1 MHLFFGFEATLIIRT
16 GVRIIC
22 VAFLSVF
29 LKSYN
34 KSANA
39 GTH

>member
-1 MHLFFGFEATLIIRT
+1 MHLFFCFEATLMIRT
-16 GVRIIC
+16 RVRIIS